1 MQMTGRDT
9 LQDYYPYLRENAEEG
24 QALFSDFLISVTMF
38 FRDAATFELLQLK
51 ILPALRED
59 EVVRQAL
66 AVIQEVVLD
75 DIRAISEAE
84 HEVAMSVVGVVLHD
98 VPQYRAIPDVD
109 HGLGDA
115 V

>member
-1 MQMTGRDT
+1 MDVAVQ
-9 LQDYYPYLRENAEEG
+9 
-24 QALFSDFLISVTMF
+24 
-38 FRDAATFELLQLK
+38 QLK